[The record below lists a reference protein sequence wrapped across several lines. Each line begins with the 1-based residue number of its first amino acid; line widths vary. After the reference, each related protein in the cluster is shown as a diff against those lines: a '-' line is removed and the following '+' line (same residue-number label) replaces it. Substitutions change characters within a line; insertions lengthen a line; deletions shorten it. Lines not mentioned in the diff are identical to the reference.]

1 MAKNSTFR
9 LCLILPLLLLTA
21 AMMARPE
28 KTVAAARSALTLW
41 ARAVAPSL
49 LPFFILAQLLVAL
62 GAAQLAGRRLAPLM
76 RPLFDLPGEAALGL
90 VMGFC
95 SGFPTGAAVAAE
107 LRRDG
112 AITAEEGG
120 RLLAFTNNAGPL
132 FVTATVASSLLQTP
146 EAAALLCAAHY
157 GGNLLLGL
165 VFGLCSRARRG
176 RWEKAVPPPEPAAG
190 SPAPPLAA
198 LMKAAAQRAAA
209 NLLLIGCYMAFFAVA
224 AALLVPA
231 EGQPLLKAGVSGLL
245 EMSLGINALAESGL
259 ETAALLP
266 LIGAELAFGGL
277 SVQMQV
283 LAMTA
288 DTDISP
294 RLYLLSR
301 PLHAALSALF
311 IRVVLPFITLP
322 RQASEGGAGMIAPAA
337 CSLLRRSLYQAGL
350 IAACWWLI
358 ALLAPKEKRRG

>member
-1 MAKNSTFR
+1 M
-9 LCLILPLLLLTA
+9 TA
-21 AMMARPE
+21 AMMLQPE
-28 KTVAAARSALTLW
+28 KTVAAAGKALSLW
-41 ARAVAPSL
+41 AGAVVPSL
-49 LPFFILAQLLVAL
+49 LPFFILADLLVKL
-62 GAAQLAGRRLAPLM
+62 GAARLAGEWLAPLM
-76 RPLFDLPGEAALGL
+76 RPLFDLPGAAALGL

-107 LRRDG
+107 LRREG
-112 AITAEEGG
+112 AVTAEEGG

-132 FVTATVASSLLQTP
+132 FVTATVTSALLELP
-146 EAAALLCAAHY
+146 EAAALMCAGHY
-157 GGNLLLGL
+157 GINLLLG
-165 VFGLCSRARRG
+165 VFLGRLSRAGRG
-176 RWEKAVPPPEPAAG
+176 GREKAVPHPEPAADA
-190 SPAPPLAA
+190 PPPPLAE

-209 NLLLIGCYMAFFAVA
+209 NLMLIGCYMAFFAVT
-224 AALLVPA
+224 AALLTPDGA
-231 EGQPLLKAGVSGLL
+231 GSPPLLRAGISGLL

-301 PLHAALSALF
+301 PLHAALSAGF
-311 IRVVLPFITLP
+311 IRAMLPLVDLP
-322 RQASEGGAGMIAPAA
+322 RQASVIRAGVTAAGA
-337 CSLLRRSLYQAGL
+337 CRLFRRSLYQAGL
-350 IAACWWLI
+350 IAACWWLA
-358 ALLAPKEKRRG
+358 ALLAPEEERRG

>member
-9 LCLILPLLLLTA
+9 LRLILPLLLATA
-21 AMMARPE
+21 AMTLQPE

-41 ARAVAPSL
+41 ANAVVPSL
-49 LPFFILAQLLVAL
+49 LPFFILAELLVRL

-112 AITAEEGG
+112 SVTAEEGG

-132 FVTATVASSLLQTP
+132 FVTATVASALLETP
-146 EAAALLCAAHY
+146 QAAALLCAAHY
-157 GGNLLLGL
+157 GINLLLGL
-165 VFGLCSRARRG
+165 ALGRLSRARRG
-176 RWEKAVPPPEPAAG
+176 RRGQEVPSPAHAAAPAA
-190 SPAPPLAA
+190 PPFAA

-231 EGQPLLKAGVSGLL
+231 EGRPPLEAGISCLL

-259 ETAALLP
+259 KTTALLP
-266 LIGAELAFGGL
+266 LVGAELAFGGL

-283 LAMTA
+283 LALTA

-301 PLHAALSALF
+301 PLHAALSAVF
-311 IRVVLPFITLP
+311 IRAMLPLLGLP
-322 RQASEGGAGMIAPAA
+322 QPVSGGGAGMIAPGAGA
-337 CSLLRRSLYQAGL
+337 LFRSSLYQAGL
-350 IAACWWLI
+350 IAVCWQLV
-358 ALLAPKEKRRG
+358 ALPASKEKGRG